1 MIVIMKR
8 RSGILLHIT
17 SLPSPYGIGDL
28 GKEAFRFIDFLSM
41 SGQSIWQIL
50 PLTIPDSI
58 GSPYASPSA
67 FAGNWLLIS
76 PEELVK
82 EGLLHKKS
90 LPKQKRVTAIKY
102 SKVFQERRKLVEVS
116 YEYFHKHASA
126 EQKNNFEDFI
136 ERHTKWL
143 DDFGL
148 FMALKDY
155 FKGARWFNWP
165 ENIAN
170 RDAEAI
176 KYWYKKLHRQIR
188 VYQYGQW
195 IFFTQY
201 TKIKKYANKKGIR
214 IFGDIPFF
222 IIHDSVNVWVDRD
235 LFLLDDEYQPLAKSG
250 VPPDYFSKRGQ
261 LWGDPQYDWEKMKKN
276 DFRWFIRRIKKAEHF
291 YDDVRLDHFRGYAA
305 VWHVDPKSK
314 TSKNGKWVQVP
325 GIDIFKQVKSRFK
338 DISIIAEDLGY
349 ITRDVVRLKEYFKFP
364 GMRVMQFG
372 FSGKR
377 NNFHLPANFPT
388 DCVAYTGT
396 HDNDTTYGWITKSGK
411 TPQRKFALAYTKTD
425 KKHFAWK
432 LIELGMRSRAC
443 WFIFP
448 IQDALNLGSEARM
461 NKPSTRKKNWQWRL
475 KKNALSD
482 ELATEIK
489 NITKSS
495 GR

>member
-1 MIVIMKR
+1 MKR
-8 RSGILLHIT
+8 QSGILLHIT

-76 PEELVK
+76 PDELVN
-82 EGLLHKKS
+82 EGLLHKNS
-90 LPKQKRVTAIKY
+90 LPKEKRVGPVKY
-102 SKVFQERRKLVEVS
+102 SKVFQEKRRLIETS
-116 YEYFHKHASA
+116 YEYFRRHASI
-126 EQKNNFEDFI
+126 EQKDSLEKFI
-136 ERHTKWL
+136 QHHSKWL
-143 DDFGL
+143 NDFGL
-148 FMALKDY
+148 FMSLKDH

-165 ENIAN
+165 EDIAKRN
-170 RDAEAI
+170 KHAI
-176 KYWYKKLHRQIR
+176 EFWQKKLHRQIR

-195 IFFTQY
+195 IFFSQY
-201 TKIKKYANKKGIR
+201 AKVKKYANKKRVR

-222 IIHDSVNVWVDRD
+222 VIHDSVNVWVSRD
-235 LFLLDDEYQPLAKSG
+235 LFLLDENNQPLAKSG

-276 DFRWFIRRIKKAEHF
+276 NFQWFVRRIEMAAQF

-305 VWHVDPKSK
+305 VWHVDPKSR
-314 TSKNGKWVQVP
+314 TSKKGKWVIVP
-325 GIDIFKQVKSRFK
+325 GKNIFKQVKTKFK
-338 DISIIAEDLGY
+338 NLSIIAEDLGY
-349 ITRDVVRLKEYFKFP
+349 ITRDVVMLKKDLKFP

-377 NNFHLPANFPT
+377 NNFHLPTNFTT

-411 TPQRKFALAYTKTD
+411 TQQKRFALKYTKTD
-425 KKHFAWK
+425 KKHFAWR
-432 LIELGMRSRAC
+432 LIELGLRSKAC

-461 NKPSTRKKNWQWRL
+461 NKPSTRKKNWQWRM
-475 KKNALSD
+475 KNDALSE
-482 ELATEIK
+482 ELAV
-489 NITKSS
+489 NIRKLTKSAK
-495 GR
+495 R